1 MISDTG
7 VATGINFV
15 SSGIT
20 KSVLAV
26 VFFNCS
32 QCFPSHLFGFQI
44 LLERKLYPSLSI
56 LKLKPFS
63 KENKSY
69 VKDFSQRGAEEHEDV
84 LFQFR
89 IALNWTLQYKKVF
102 KLETSQWP
110 DSSIF
115 PNRKHIL
122 TGDFAVL
129 PSPTVSPKRL
139 LPLPLYFFF
148 NSAFSMKEHF
158 WEIAQLFPLSP
169 PFFNGIYSVWIT

>member
-44 LLERKLYPSLSI
+44 LLERKLYPSLSF

-69 VKDFSQRGAEEHEDV
+69 VKYFSQRGAEEHEDV

-89 IALNWTLQYKKVF
+89 IALNWTLQSKKVF

-110 DSSIF
+110 NSSVF

-139 LPLPLYFFF
+139 LPLPLYFFLT
-148 NSAFSMKEHF
+148 
-158 WEIAQLFPLSP
+158 QLFNERAFLRNSSALSP
-169 PFFNGIYSVWIT
+169 LPAFLQWNL